1 MYDCRQGATETKGAS
16 VTVSYIDDGNKS
28 WTDDW
33 AVKPT
38 MQTLKA
44 ANTRITVEAKCWG
57 SIKHVERIWYV

>member
-38 MQTLKA
+38 MQTLKPR
-44 ANTRITVEAKCWG
+44 TRELQSRPNAGGV
-57 SIKHVERIWYV
+57 